1 MVTIKKI
8 KWSFGAIL
16 GLDWLKPEYDD
27 KTNSGIERSS
37 FGFLSAKEC
46 WFEIRRTGKKKP
58 IYSLFTYPI
67 RNGFF
72 TKLNTKL
79 NNSKKIG
86 EYNSPEE
93 ASNVAKSIIEELVE
107 SLIN

>member
-1 MVTIKKI
+1 MTTIKKI
-8 KWSFGAIL
+8 NWRFGGVL

-27 KTNSGIERSS
+27 KTNAGIERSS
-37 FGFLSAKEC
+37 FGFLGKEC

-58 IYSLFTYPI
+58 TYSLFTHPI
-67 RNGFF
+67 KNRFF
-72 TKLNTKL
+72 TKA

>member
-1 MVTIKKI
+1 MITKKI
-8 KWSFGAIL
+8 NWKFGEVL
-16 GLDWLKPEYDD
+16 GLDWLKPEYDE
-27 KTNSGIERSS
+27 KTNAGIERSS
-37 FGFLSAKEC
+37 FGYIGNNHYSL
-46 WFEIRRTGKKKP
+46 FEIRRTGKKKP

-67 RNGFF
+67 NNRFF
-72 TKLNTKL
+72 TKA